1 MMQVNND
8 EKPSPSSTHTFNRA
22 AERTIADAM
31 AISNQ
36 RAGEYHDSWSLQNLK
51 TPFIDNLLRDYPV
64 CPVNQ
69 DEREY
74 KRLVVM
80 ASMVD
85 IKVSRMG
92 GGWKKDTSIDMI
104 NYVAAYCELRE
115 QFGRNAPK
123 EPSRTSG
130 DTYQKGPVSWNG
142 AQSTAPFITEGQVGY
157 VPSAISR
164 SR

>member
-1 MMQVNND
+1 MMQVMDN
-8 EKPSPSSTHTFNRA
+8 EKPSPSATHTFNRA

-64 CPVNQ
+64 CPINQ

-115 QFGRNAPK
+115 QFARNAPK
-123 EPSRTSG
+123 VG
-130 DTYQKGPVSWNG
+130 DNARSEGLGKYMPKVAETNG
-142 AQSTAPFITEGQVGY
+142 SNGMPHELRQFIGQQ
-157 VPSAISR
+157 R
-164 SR
+164 